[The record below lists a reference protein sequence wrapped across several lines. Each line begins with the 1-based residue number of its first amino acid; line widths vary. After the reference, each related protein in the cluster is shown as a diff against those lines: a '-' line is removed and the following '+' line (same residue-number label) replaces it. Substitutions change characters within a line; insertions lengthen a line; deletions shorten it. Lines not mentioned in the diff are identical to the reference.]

1 MRQENISRALG
12 AIDGRFIEEA
22 SAYSF
27 SVGAGIIE
35 KESASQMNNGRCGKK
50 IDGRMLLRICL
61 AAAVAAALLTVTA
74 YAAVSIHTRRRQEI
88 RQNMNIDASN
98 TESYVE
104 YAADDG
110 GVTLLSAIND
120 GEFQRVYVNISP
132 VDMAEIKA

>member
-35 KESASQMNNGRCGKK
+35 KESASQMNNGRCGEK

-88 RQNMNIDASN
+88 R
-98 TESYVE
+98 
-104 YAADDG
+104 
-110 GVTLLSAIND
+110 
-120 GEFQRVYVNISP
+120 
-132 VDMAEIKA
+132 

>member
-1 MRQENISRALG
+1 MRE
-12 AIDGRFIEEA
+12 
-22 SAYSF
+22 
-27 SVGAGIIE
+27 
-35 KESASQMNNGRCGKK
+35 K
-50 IDGRMLLRICL
+50 IDGRKLLRICL

-110 GVTLLSAIND
+110 GVTLL
-120 GEFQRVYVNISP
+120 
-132 VDMAEIKA
+132 